1 MKYVKNNGRYA
12 FAYTYNKGAL
22 PMKVEFDRQRIYMD
36 TGNIA
41 TTGIT
46 AIADDVFE
54 ALQENKAF
62 VKTMKERIL
71 ELVDKPNLSTEDEV
85 ARLRAENEKLQK
97 KLNKDTS
104 AKEIEKLEAE
114 KAQLEK
120 DKADMKAQLEALAKS
135 EEKQNEAPIL
145 APAETA
151 KADDSEGF

>member
-1 MKYVKNNGRYA
+1 
-12 FAYTYNKGAL
+12 
-22 PMKVEFDRQRIYMD
+22 MKVEFDRQRIYMD

-62 VKTMKERIL
+62 VKAMKEGIL
-71 ELVDKPNLSTEDEV
+71 ELVDKPNTSTEDEV

-97 KLNKDTS
+97 KLNKDNS
-104 AKEIEKLEAE
+104 AKTIEKLEAE

-120 DKADMKAQLEALAKS
+120 DKADMKAQLESL
-135 EEKQNEAPIL
+135 
-145 APAETA
+145 A

>member
-1 MKYVKNNGRYA
+1 MKYIKNNGRYA

-46 AIADDVFE
+46 VIADDVLE

-62 VKTMKERIL
+62 VKAMKEGIL

-85 ARLRAENEKLQK
+85 AKLRAENEKLQK
-97 KLNKDTS
+97 KLNKDNQ
-104 AKEIEKLEAE
+104 AKEIEKLEAVNA
-114 KAQLEK
+114 KLEK
-120 DKADMKAQLEALAKS
+120 DKADMKAQLEALAKAG
-135 EEKQNEAPIL
+135 EKQNEAP
-145 APAETA
+145 AEPA

>member
-12 FAYTYNKGAL
+12 FAYTYTKGAL

-62 VKTMKERIL
+62 VKAMKEGIL
-71 ELVDKPNLSTEDEV
+71 ELVDKPNTSTEDEV

-97 KLNKDTS
+97 KLNKDNS
-104 AKEIEKLEAE
+104 AKIIEKLEAE
-114 KAQLEK
+114 KVQLEK
-120 DKADMKAQLEALAKS
+120 DKADMKAQLESL
-135 EEKQNEAPIL
+135 
-145 APAETA
+145 A

>member
-1 MKYVKNNGRYA
+1 MKYIKNNGRYA

-46 AIADDVFE
+46 AISDDVLE

-62 VKTMKERIL
+62 VKAMKEGIL

-85 ARLRAENEKLQK
+85 AKLRAENEKLQK
-97 KLNKDTS
+97 KLNKDNQ
-104 AKEIEKLEAE
+104 AKEIEKLEAVNA
-114 KAQLEK
+114 KLEK
-120 DKADMKAQLEALAKS
+120 DKADMKAQLEALAKAG
-135 EEKQNEAPIL
+135 EKQNEAP
-145 APAETA
+145 AEPA

>member
-62 VKTMKERIL
+62 VKAMKEGIL
-71 ELVDKPNLSTEDEV
+71 ELVDKPNTSTEDEV

-97 KLNKDTS
+97 KLNKDNS
-104 AKEIEKLEAE
+104 AKTIKKLEAE
-114 KAQLEK
+114 KVQLEK
-120 DKADMKAQLEALAKS
+120 DKADMKASLKSLAK
-135 EEKQNEAPIL
+135 AG
-145 APAETA
+145 
-151 KADDSEGF
+151 DSEGF

>member
-12 FAYTYNKGAL
+12 FAYTYTKGAL

-46 AIADDVFE
+46 AIADDVLE

-62 VKTMKERIL
+62 VKAMKEGIL
-71 ELVDKPNLSTEDEV
+71 ELVDKPNTSTEDEV

-97 KLNKDTS
+97 KLNKDNS
-104 AKEIEKLEAE
+104 AKIIEKLEAE
-114 KAQLEK
+114 KVQLEK
-120 DKADMKAQLEALAKS
+120 DKADMKAQLESL
-135 EEKQNEAPIL
+135 
-145 APAETA
+145 A

>member
-62 VKTMKERIL
+62 VKAMKEGIL
-71 ELVDKPNLSTEDEV
+71 ALVDKPNTSTEDEV

-97 KLNKDTS
+97 KLNKDNS
-104 AKEIEKLEAE
+104 AKTIEKLEAE

-120 DKADMKAQLEALAKS
+120 DKADMKAQLESLAKV
-135 EEKQNEAPIL
+135 
-145 APAETA
+145 
-151 KADDSEGF
+151 DDSEGF

>member
-46 AIADDVFE
+46 PINDETLE

-62 VKTMKERIL
+62 VKAMEEGIL

-85 ARLRAENEKLQK
+85 AKLKAENEKLLK
-97 KLNKDTS
+97 KLNKDNS

-120 DKADMKAQLEALAKS
+120 DKADMKAQLESL
-135 EEKQNEAPIL
+135 
-145 APAETA
+145 A

>member
-12 FAYTYNKGAL
+12 FAYTFAKGAL
-22 PMKVEFDRQRIYMD
+22 TMKVTFDRQRIYMD

-46 AIADDVFE
+46 PINDETLE

-62 VKTMKERIL
+62 VKAMKEGIL

-85 ARLRAENEKLQK
+85 AKLKAENEKLLK
-97 KLNKDTS
+97 KLNKDNS

-120 DKADMKAQLEALAKS
+120 DKADMKAQLEALAKAEAERS
-135 EEKQNEAPIL
+135 EAPTE
-145 APAETA
+145 PA

>member
-62 VKTMKERIL
+62 VKAMKEGIL
-71 ELVDKPNLSTEDEV
+71 ELVDKPNTSTEDEV

-97 KLNKDTS
+97 KLNKDNS
-104 AKEIEKLEAE
+104 AKTIEKLEAE

-120 DKADMKAQLEALAKS
+120 DKADMKAQLESL
-135 EEKQNEAPIL
+135 
-145 APAETA
+145 A

>member
-12 FAYTYNKGAL
+12 FAYTYNKGDL

-62 VKTMKERIL
+62 VKAMKEGIL
-71 ELVDKPNLSTEDEV
+71 ELVDKPNISTEDEV

-97 KLNKDTS
+97 KLNKDNS
-104 AKEIEKLEAE
+104 AETIEKLEAEKAQLEAE

-120 DKADMKAQLEALAKS
+120 DKADMKAQLESL
-135 EEKQNEAPIL
+135 
-145 APAETA
+145 A

>member
-46 AIADDVFE
+46 AIANDVFE

-62 VKTMKERIL
+62 VRAMKEGIL
-71 ELVDKPNLSTEDEV
+71 ELIDKPSTSTEDVV

-97 KLNKDTS
+97 KLNKDNS

-120 DKADMKAQLEALAKS
+120 DKADMKAQLESL
-135 EEKQNEAPIL
+135 
-145 APAETA
+145 A

>member
-62 VKTMKERIL
+62 VEAMKRGIL
-71 ELVDKPNLSTEDEV
+71 EQVDKPDNSTEDEV
-85 ARLRAENEKLQK
+85 AKLRAENEKLQK
-97 KLNKDTS
+97 KLSKDNS

-120 DKADMKAQLEALAKS
+120 DKADMKAQLEALAKA
-135 EEKQNEAPIL
+135 EEKQSEAPVP
-145 APAETA
+145 APTEPA

>member
-22 PMKVEFDRQRIYMD
+22 PMKLEFDRQRIYMD

-46 AIADDVFE
+46 AIADDAFE

-62 VKTMKERIL
+62 VKAMKEGIL

-97 KLNKDTS
+97 KLNKDNS

-120 DKADMKAQLEALAKS
+120 DKADMKAQLEALAKAEVERS
-135 EEKQNEAPIL
+135 EAPTE
-145 APAETA
+145 PA

>member
-62 VKTMKERIL
+62 VKAMKEGIL
-71 ELVDKPNLSTEDEV
+71 ELVDKPNTSTEDEV

-97 KLNKDTS
+97 KLNKDNS
-104 AKEIEKLEAE
+104 AKTIEKLEAE

-120 DKADMKAQLEALAKS
+120 DKANMKAQLESLVK
-135 EEKQNEAPIL
+135 
-145 APAETA
+145 T
-151 KADDSEGF
+151 DDSEGF

>member
-36 TGNIA
+36 TGNIV

-46 AIADDVFE
+46 TIADDVFE

-62 VKTMKERIL
+62 VKAMKEGIL
-71 ELVDKPNLSTEDEV
+71 ELVDKPNTSTEDEV
-85 ARLRAENEKLQK
+85 ARLRVENEKLQK
-97 KLNKDTS
+97 KLNKDNS
-104 AKEIEKLEAE
+104 AKTIEKLEAE

-120 DKADMKAQLEALAKS
+120 DKADMKAQLESLAKVG
-135 EEKQNEAPIL
+135 
-145 APAETA
+145 
-151 KADDSEGF
+151 DSEGF

>member
-62 VKTMKERIL
+62 VKAMKEGIL
-71 ELVDKPNLSTEDEV
+71 ELVDKPNTSTEAEAEV

-97 KLNKDTS
+97 KLNKDNS
-104 AKEIEKLEAE
+104 AKTIEKLEAE

-120 DKADMKAQLEALAKS
+120 DTADMKAQLESL
-135 EEKQNEAPIL
+135 
-145 APAETA
+145 A

>member
-46 AIADDVFE
+46 TIADDVFE

-62 VKTMKERIL
+62 VKAMKEGIL
-71 ELVDKPNLSTEDEV
+71 ALVDKPNTSTEDEV

-97 KLNKDTS
+97 KLNKDNS
-104 AKEIEKLEAE
+104 AKTIEKLEAE

-120 DKADMKAQLEALAKS
+120 DKANMKAQLESL
-135 EEKQNEAPIL
+135 
-145 APAETA
+145 A